1 MSSVTQERIMPPK
14 NKLSRRALA
23 IKNGYKSGLEDNIA
37 DQLKALGKPVN
48 YETRTIKWDDHMLR
62 SYTPD
67 FNLDNGIIIESK
79 GRFTA
84 SDRRKHVEIQ
94 KQYPELDIRFVFTNS
109 RSYYSAKTTANRKT
123 YGDWCDANGF
133 KYADK
138 LIPQEWIDE
147 S

>member
-1 MSSVTQERIMPPK
+1 MPPK

-23 IKNGYKSGLEDNIA
+23 ILHGYKSGLEDDIA
-37 DQLKALGKPVN
+37 EQLTELGEPVE
-48 YETRTIKWDDHMLR
+48 YEKEKIIWEDYTVR

-67 FNLDNGIIIESK
+67 FQLANGIIIESK
-79 GRFTA
+79 GRFLTA
-84 SDRRKHVEIQ
+84 DRKKHLAVQ
-94 KQYPELDIRFVFTNS
+94 KQHPDKDIRFVFSNS
-109 RSYYSAKTTANRKT
+109 RAYYSAKTTKNRKT

-147 S
+147 

>member
-23 IKNGYKSGLEDNIA
+23 IKNGYKSGL
-37 DQLKALGKPVN
+37 GKPVN
-48 YETRTIKWDDHMLR
+48 YETRKIKWDDHMLR

-67 FNLDNGIIIESK
+67 FNLDNGVIIESK

-84 SDRRKHVEIQ
+84 ADRRKHVEIQ
-94 KQYPELDIRFVFTNS
+94 RQYPELDIRFVFTNS
-109 RSYYSAKTTANRKT
+109 RSYYSAKTTSNRKT

-147 S
+147 